1 MDPTFLDNSL
11 WRNIYCNLAGDSA
24 GCAARDYSA
33 GMLPGGMEWLAFA
46 LAAAAIIGLF
56 VNGILG
62 GVIVLIWGERRLF
75 GRFQN
80 RTGPNRWGPFGM
92 LTSVAD
98 AIKTMFKEDVVPKD
112 ADRILFNLAPVMIAA
127 PALLVF
133 AVIPFGVGT
142 YVADLNVGVLF
153 IMAVTSLTTL
163 AVLTAAWS
171 SGNRIAILSAFR
183 SVALLISYEIPM
195 ALALVGVIML
205 AGSMSLGQIIQ
216 AQSIPF
222 ILVQPLAVFVFF
234 IAAMAEMAR
243 APFDLTEAESELAAG
258 YLNDYASMKFGIF
271 FLAEFMA
278 EISTSAIVTVLFLGG
293 WRGWEPVPSHLWFGA
308 KLILVLFVIIW
319 FRMTLPR
326 LRIDQVL
333 KLAWKGLFELTLIN
347 IVVTAVLIA
356 IWPEPTTTRLWIMA
370 AVNWPV
376 AIISIWAVS
385 KLLGTPDY
393 DDPQPDSDAPVYPV
407 ATEQIPGS
415 AVHVSSAPG
424 TGTQDRVSGAAD
436 SHIEQ
441 GGN

>member
-1 MDPTFLDNSL
+1 MDQSFLDNSL
-11 WRNIYCNLAGDSA
+11 WRNIYCLLAGDSA
-24 GCAARDYSA
+24 GCSARDYAS
-33 GMLPGGMEWLAFA
+33 GLLPVGLEWLAFA
-46 LAAAAIIGLF
+46 ITALAIIGL
-56 VNGILG
+56 VINGVLG

-75 GRFQN
+75 GRFQS

-98 AIKTMFKEDVVPKD
+98 AIKTMFKEDVVPVD
-112 ADRILFNLAPVMIAA
+112 ADRILFNLAPILIAT

-133 AVIPFGVGT
+133 AVIPFGIGT

-171 SGNRIAILSAFR
+171 SANRIAILSALR

-205 AGSMSLGQIIQ
+205 AGSLSLGQIVQ
-216 AQSIPF
+216 AQGIPF
-222 ILVQPLAVFVFF
+222 ILVQPLAFFVFF

-258 YLNDYASMKFGIF
+258 YLNDYASMKFGLF

-278 EISTSAIVTVLFLGG
+278 EISTSAIITTLFLSG
-293 WRGWEPVPSHLWFGA
+293 WKGWEPIPSHFWFIA

-333 KLAWKGLFELTLIN
+333 KFAWKGLFELTLIN
-347 IVVTAVLIA
+347 IVVTAILIG
-356 IWPEPTTTRLWIMA
+356 IWPQPTTAQLWMMA

-376 AIISIWAVS
+376 AIISIWLVS
-385 KLLGTPDY
+385 KLLGTTNY
-393 DDPQPDSDAPVYPV
+393 EKTRPDSDSPVYSV
-407 ATEQIPGS
+407 ATESIPKS
-415 AVHVSSAPG
+415 SVYITNSTDVSSVEA
-424 TGTQDRVSGAAD
+424 VSKDGGA
-436 SHIEQ
+436 
-441 GGN
+441 

>member
-1 MDPTFLDNSL
+1 MNQAFLDNSL
-11 WRNIYCNLAGDSA
+11 WRNIYCVLAGDSA
-24 GCAARDYSA
+24 GCAARDYAS
-33 GMLPGGMEWLAFA
+33 GSLPGGLEWLAFA
-46 LAAAAIIGLF
+46 ITALAIIGL
-56 VNGILG
+56 VINGVLG

-75 GRFQN
+75 GRFQS

-98 AIKTMFKEDVVPKD
+98 AIKTMFKEDVVPAD
-112 ADRILFNLAPVMIAA
+112 ADRILFNLAPILIAT

-133 AVIPFGVGT
+133 AVIPFGIGT

-163 AVLTAAWS
+163 SVLTAAWS
-171 SGNRIAILSAFR
+171 SANRIAILSALR

-205 AGSMSLGQIIQ
+205 AGSLSLGQIIQ
-216 AQSIPF
+216 AQGIPF
-222 ILVQPLAVFVFF
+222 ILVQPLAFFVFF

-258 YLNDYASMKFGIF
+258 YLNDYASMKFGLF

-278 EISTSAIVTVLFLGG
+278 EISTSAIVTTLFLGG
-293 WRGWEPVPSHLWFGA
+293 WKGWEPIPSHFWFSA

-333 KLAWKGLFELTLIN
+333 KFAWKGLFELTLIN
-347 IVVTAVLIA
+347 IVVTAILIGV
-356 IWPEPTTTRLWIMA
+356 WPQPTTAQLWMMA

-376 AIISIWAVS
+376 AIISIWLVS
-385 KLLGTPDY
+385 KLLGTTNY
-393 DDPQPDSDAPVYPV
+393 EKTSPDSDAPVYSV
-407 ATEQIPGS
+407 ATESIPK
-415 AVHVSSAPG
+415 SSAYTANSVDGPSVG
-424 TGTQDRVSGAAD
+424 AVSKKGGA
-436 SHIEQ
+436 
-441 GGN
+441 

>member
-1 MDPTFLDNSL
+1 MDQSFLDNSL
-11 WRNIYCNLAGDSA
+11 WRNIYCLLAGDSA
-24 GCAARDYSA
+24 GCGARDYAS
-33 GMLPGGMEWLAFA
+33 GLLPGGLEWLAFA
-46 LAAAAIIGLF
+46 ITALVIIGL
-56 VNGILG
+56 VINGVLG

-75 GRFQN
+75 GRFQS

-98 AIKTMFKEDVVPKD
+98 AIKTMFKEDVVPVD
-112 ADRILFNLAPVMIAA
+112 ADRILFNLAPILIAT

-133 AVIPFGVGT
+133 AVIPFGIGT

-163 AVLTAAWS
+163 SVLTAAWS
-171 SGNRIAILSAFR
+171 SANRIAILSALR

-205 AGSMSLGQIIQ
+205 AGSLSLGQIVQ
-216 AQSIPF
+216 AQGIPF
-222 ILVQPLAVFVFF
+222 ILVQPLAFFVFF

-258 YLNDYASMKFGIF
+258 YLNDYASMKFGLF

-278 EISTSAIVTVLFLGG
+278 EISTSAIITTLFLSG
-293 WRGWEPVPSHLWFGA
+293 WKGWEPIPSHFWFIA

-333 KLAWKGLFELTLIN
+333 KFAWKGLFELTLIN
-347 IVVTAVLIA
+347 IVVTAILIG
-356 IWPEPTTTRLWIMA
+356 IWPQPTTAQLWMMA

-376 AIISIWAVS
+376 AIISIWLVS
-385 KLLGTPDY
+385 KLLGTTNY
-393 DDPQPDSDAPVYPV
+393 EKTTPDSDSPVYSV
-407 ATEQIPGS
+407 ATESIPKS
-415 AVHVSSAPG
+415 SVYTTNSTDVSSVEA
-424 TGTQDRVSGAAD
+424 VSKEGGA
-436 SHIEQ
+436 
-441 GGN
+441 

>member
-1 MDPTFLDNSL
+1 MDHSFLDNSL
-11 WRNIYCNLAGDSA
+11 WRNIYCLLAGDSA
-24 GCAARDYSA
+24 GCGAREYAS
-33 GMLPGGMEWLAFA
+33 GLLPGGFEWIAFA
-46 LAAAAIIGLF
+46 ITALAIIGL
-56 VNGILG
+56 VINGVLG

-75 GRFQN
+75 GRFQS

-98 AIKTMFKEDVVPKD
+98 AIKTMFKEDVVPVD
-112 ADRILFNLAPVMIAA
+112 ADRILFNLAPILIAT

-133 AVIPFGVGT
+133 AVIPFGIGT

-163 AVLTAAWS
+163 SVLTAAWS
-171 SGNRIAILSAFR
+171 SANRIAILSALR

-205 AGSMSLGQIIQ
+205 AGSLSLGQIVQ
-216 AQSIPF
+216 AQGIPF
-222 ILVQPLAVFVFF
+222 ILVQPLAFFVFF

-258 YLNDYASMKFGIF
+258 YLNDYASMKFGLF

-278 EISTSAIVTVLFLGG
+278 EISTAAIVTTLFLSG
-293 WRGWEPVPSHLWFGA
+293 WKGWEPIPSHFWFMA

-333 KLAWKGLFELTLIN
+333 KFAWKGLFELTLIN
-347 IVVTAVLIA
+347 IVVTAILIG
-356 IWPEPTTTRLWIMA
+356 IWPQPTTAQLWMMA

-376 AIISIWAVS
+376 AIISIWLVSRLLGTAKYEKASPDSDSPVYSVATESIPKTSEYITNSTDVSSVEAVS
-385 KLLGTPDY
+385 KEG
-393 DDPQPDSDAPVYPV
+393 
-407 ATEQIPGS
+407 
-415 AVHVSSAPG
+415 
-424 TGTQDRVSGAAD
+424 GA
-436 SHIEQ
+436 
-441 GGN
+441 

>member
-1 MDPTFLDNSL
+1 MDQSFLDNSL
-11 WRNIYCNLAGDSA
+11 WRNIYCLLAGDSA
-24 GCAARDYSA
+24 GCSARDYAS
-33 GMLPGGMEWLAFA
+33 GLLPGGLEWLAFA
-46 LAAAAIIGLF
+46 ITALAIIGL
-56 VNGILG
+56 VINGVLG

-75 GRFQN
+75 GRFQS

-98 AIKTMFKEDVVPKD
+98 AIKTMFKEDVVPVD
-112 ADRILFNLAPVMIAA
+112 ADRILFNLAPILIAT

-133 AVIPFGVGT
+133 AVIPFGIGT

-163 AVLTAAWS
+163 SVLTAAWS
-171 SGNRIAILSAFR
+171 SANRIAILSALR

-205 AGSMSLGQIIQ
+205 AGSLSLGQIVQ
-216 AQSIPF
+216 AQGIPF
-222 ILVQPLAVFVFF
+222 ILVQPLAFFVFF

-258 YLNDYASMKFGIF
+258 YLNDYASMKFGLF

-278 EISTSAIVTVLFLGG
+278 EISTAAIVTTLFLSG
-293 WRGWEPVPSHLWFGA
+293 WKGWEPIPSHFWFMA

-333 KLAWKGLFELTLIN
+333 KFAWKGLFELTLIN
-347 IVVTAVLIA
+347 IVVTAILIG
-356 IWPEPTTTRLWIMA
+356 IWPQPTTAQLWMMA

-376 AIISIWAVS
+376 AIISIWLVSRLLGTAKYEKASPDSDSPVYSVATESIPKTSEYITNSTDVSSVEAVS
-385 KLLGTPDY
+385 KEG
-393 DDPQPDSDAPVYPV
+393 
-407 ATEQIPGS
+407 
-415 AVHVSSAPG
+415 
-424 TGTQDRVSGAAD
+424 GA
-436 SHIEQ
+436 
-441 GGN
+441 

>member
-1 MDPTFLDNSL
+1 MDQSFLDNSL
-11 WRNIYCNLAGDSA
+11 WRNIYCLLAGDSA
-24 GCAARDYSA
+24 GCGARDYAS
-33 GMLPGGMEWLAFA
+33 GLLPGGLEWLAFA
-46 LAAAAIIGLF
+46 ITALVIIGL
-56 VNGILG
+56 VINGVLG

-75 GRFQN
+75 GRFQS

-98 AIKTMFKEDVVPKD
+98 AIKTMFKEDVVPVD
-112 ADRILFNLAPVMIAA
+112 ADRILFNLAPILIAT

-133 AVIPFGVGT
+133 AVIPFGIGT

-163 AVLTAAWS
+163 SVLTAAWS
-171 SGNRIAILSAFR
+171 SANRIAILSALR

-205 AGSMSLGQIIQ
+205 AGSLSLGQIVQ
-216 AQSIPF
+216 AQGIPF
-222 ILVQPLAVFVFF
+222 ILVQPLAFFVFF

-258 YLNDYASMKFGIF
+258 YLNDYASMKFGLF

-278 EISTSAIVTVLFLGG
+278 EISTSAIITTLFLSG
-293 WRGWEPVPSHLWFGA
+293 WKGWEPIPSHFWFIA

-333 KLAWKGLFELTLIN
+333 KFAWKGLFELTLIN
-347 IVVTAVLIA
+347 IVVTAILIG
-356 IWPEPTTTRLWIMA
+356 IWPQPTTAQLWMMA

-376 AIISIWAVS
+376 AIISIWLVS
-385 KLLGTPDY
+385 KLLGTTNY
-393 DDPQPDSDAPVYPV
+393 EKTTPDSDSPVYSV
-407 ATEQIPGS
+407 ATESIPKS
-415 AVHVSSAPG
+415 SVYITNSTDVSSVE
-424 TGTQDRVSGAAD
+424 TVSKEGGA
-436 SHIEQ
+436 
-441 GGN
+441 

>member
-1 MDPTFLDNSL
+1 MDQVFLDNSL
-11 WRNIYCNLAGDSA
+11 WRNIYCYLAGDSA
-24 GCAARDYSA
+24 GCAARDYST
-33 GMLPGGMEWLAFA
+33 GILPAGMEWLAFA
-46 LAAAAIIGLF
+46 IAALAIVGLF

-75 GRFQN
+75 GRFQT

-112 ADRILFNLAPVMIAA
+112 ADRILFNLAPIMMTA
-127 PALLVF
+127 PAVLVF

-142 YVADLNVGVLF
+142 YIADLNVGVLF
-153 IMAVTSLTTL
+153 IMAVGSLTTL

-171 SGNRIAILSAFR
+171 SANRIAILSAFR

-205 AGSMSLGQIIQ
+205 AGSMSLGQIVQ

-258 YLNDYASMKFGIF
+258 YLNDYASMKFGLF

-278 EISTSAIVTVLFLGG
+278 EISTSAIFTVLFLGG
-293 WRGWEPVPSHLWFGA
+293 WRGWDPVPSHFWFGA

-326 LRIDQVL
+326 LRVDQVL

-347 IVVTAVLIA
+347 IVVTAVLIG
-356 IWPEPTTTRLWIMA
+356 IWPDPTTNQLWIMA

-385 KLLGTPDY
+385 KLLGTSGY
-393 DDPQPDSDAPVYPV
+393 ADPLPDSDAPVYPV
-407 ATEQIPGS
+407 ATEEIPAA
-415 AVHVSSAPG
+415 AVHVPSSPG
-424 TGTQDRVSGAAD
+424 NSQAQ
-436 SHIEQ
+436 Q
-441 GGN
+441 GGD

>member
-1 MDPTFLDNSL
+1 MDQAFLDNSL
-11 WRNIYCNLAGDSA
+11 WRNIYCLLAGDSA
-24 GCAARDYSA
+24 GCSARDYAS
-33 GMLPGGMEWLAFA
+33 GLLPGGLEWLAFA
-46 LAAAAIIGLF
+46 ITALAIIGL
-56 VNGILG
+56 VINGVLG

-75 GRFQN
+75 GRFQS

-98 AIKTMFKEDVVPKD
+98 AIKTMFKEDVVPVD
-112 ADRILFNLAPVMIAA
+112 ADRILFNLAPILIAT

-133 AVIPFGVGT
+133 AVIPFGIGT

-163 AVLTAAWS
+163 SVLTAAWS
-171 SGNRIAILSAFR
+171 SANRIAILSALR

-205 AGSMSLGQIIQ
+205 AGSLSLGQIVQ
-216 AQSIPF
+216 AQGIPF
-222 ILVQPLAVFVFF
+222 ILVQPLAFFVFF

-258 YLNDYASMKFGIF
+258 YLNDYASMKFGLF

-278 EISTSAIVTVLFLGG
+278 EISTAAIVTTLFLSG
-293 WRGWEPVPSHLWFGA
+293 WKGWEPIPSHFWFMA

-333 KLAWKGLFELTLIN
+333 KFAWKGLFELTLIN
-347 IVVTAVLIA
+347 IVVTAILIG
-356 IWPEPTTTRLWIMA
+356 IWPQPTTAQLWMMA

-376 AIISIWAVS
+376 AIISIWLVSRLLGTAKYEKASPDSDSPVYSVATESIPKTSEYITNSTDVSSVEAVS
-385 KLLGTPDY
+385 KEG
-393 DDPQPDSDAPVYPV
+393 
-407 ATEQIPGS
+407 
-415 AVHVSSAPG
+415 
-424 TGTQDRVSGAAD
+424 GA
-436 SHIEQ
+436 
-441 GGN
+441 

>member
-1 MDPTFLDNSL
+1 MDQAFLDNSL
-11 WRNIYCNLAGDSA
+11 WRNIYCYLAGDSA
-24 GCAARDYSA
+24 GCAARDYST
-33 GMLPGGMEWLAFA
+33 GILPAGMEWLAFA
-46 LAAAAIIGLF
+46 IAALAIVGLF

-75 GRFQN
+75 GRFQT

-112 ADRILFNLAPVMIAA
+112 ADRILFNMAPIMMTA
-127 PALLVF
+127 PAVLVF

-142 YVADLNVGVLF
+142 YIADLNVGVLF
-153 IMAVTSLTTL
+153 IMAVGSLTTL

-171 SGNRIAILSAFR
+171 SANRIAILSAFR

-205 AGSMSLGQIIQ
+205 AGSMSLGQIVQ

-258 YLNDYASMKFGIF
+258 YLNDYASMKFGLF

-278 EISTSAIVTVLFLGG
+278 EISTSAIFTVLFLGG
-293 WRGWEPVPSHLWFGA
+293 WRGWDPVPSHFWFGA

-326 LRIDQVL
+326 LRVDQVL

-347 IVVTAVLIA
+347 IVVTAVLIG
-356 IWPEPTTTRLWIMA
+356 IWPEPTTNQLWIMA

-385 KLLGTPDY
+385 KLLGTSGY
-393 DDPQPDSDAPVYPV
+393 ADPLPDSDAPVYPV
-407 ATEQIPGS
+407 ATEEIPAA
-415 AVHVSSAPG
+415 AVHVPSSLGNSQP
-424 TGTQDRVSGAAD
+424 Q
-436 SHIEQ
+436 Q
-441 GGN
+441 GGD

>member
-1 MDPTFLDNSL
+1 MNQAFLDNSL
-11 WRNIYCNLAGDSA
+11 WRNIYCVLAGDSA
-24 GCAARDYSA
+24 GCAARDYAS
-33 GMLPGGMEWLAFA
+33 GPLPGGLEWLAFA
-46 LAAAAIIGLF
+46 ITALAIIGL
-56 VNGILG
+56 VINGVLG

-75 GRFQN
+75 GRFQS

-98 AIKTMFKEDVVPKD
+98 AIKTMFKEDVVPAD
-112 ADRILFNLAPVMIAA
+112 ADRILFNLAPILIAT

-133 AVIPFGVGT
+133 AVIPFGIGT

-163 AVLTAAWS
+163 SVLTAAWS
-171 SGNRIAILSAFR
+171 SANRIAILSALR

-205 AGSMSLGQIIQ
+205 AGSLSLGQIIQ
-216 AQSIPF
+216 AQGIPF
-222 ILVQPLAVFVFF
+222 ILVQPLAFFVFF

-258 YLNDYASMKFGIF
+258 YLNDYASMKFGLF

-278 EISTSAIVTVLFLGG
+278 EISTSAIVTTLFLGG
-293 WRGWEPVPSHLWFGA
+293 WKGWEPIPSHFWFSA

-333 KLAWKGLFELTLIN
+333 KFAWKGLFELTLIN
-347 IVVTAVLIA
+347 IVVTAILIGV
-356 IWPEPTTTRLWIMA
+356 WPQPTTAQLWMMA

-376 AIISIWAVS
+376 AIISIWLVS
-385 KLLGTPDY
+385 KLLGTTNY
-393 DDPQPDSDAPVYPV
+393 EKTSPDSDAPVYSV
-407 ATEQIPGS
+407 ATESIPK
-415 AVHVSSAPG
+415 SSAYIANSVEGPNVG
-424 TGTQDRVSGAAD
+424 AVSKKGGA
-436 SHIEQ
+436 
-441 GGN
+441 

>member
-1 MDPTFLDNSL
+1 MDQAFLDNSL
-11 WRNIYCNLAGDSA
+11 WRNIYCYLAGDSA
-24 GCAARDYSA
+24 GCAARDYST
-33 GMLPGGMEWLAFA
+33 GILPAGMEWLAFA
-46 LAAAAIIGLF
+46 IAALAIVGLF

-75 GRFQN
+75 GRFQT

-112 ADRILFNLAPVMIAA
+112 ADRILFNMAPIMMTA
-127 PALLVF
+127 PAVLVF

-142 YVADLNVGVLF
+142 YIADLNVGVLF
-153 IMAVTSLTTL
+153 IMAVGSLTTL

-171 SGNRIAILSAFR
+171 SANRIAILSAFR

-205 AGSMSLGQIIQ
+205 AGSMSLGQIVQ
-216 AQSIPF
+216 AQSLPIF
-222 ILVQPLAVFVFF
+222 LVQPLAVFVFF

-258 YLNDYASMKFGIF
+258 YLNDYASMKFGLF

-278 EISTSAIVTVLFLGG
+278 EISTSAIFTVLFLGG
-293 WRGWEPVPSHLWFGA
+293 WRGWDPVPSHFWFGA

-326 LRIDQVL
+326 LRVDQVL

-347 IVVTAVLIA
+347 IVVTAVLIG
-356 IWPEPTTTRLWIMA
+356 IWPEPTTNQLWIMA

-385 KLLGTPDY
+385 KLLGTSGY
-393 DDPQPDSDAPVYPV
+393 ADPLPDSDAPVYPV
-407 ATEQIPGS
+407 ATEEIPAA
-415 AVHVSSAPG
+415 AVHVPSSLGNSQP
-424 TGTQDRVSGAAD
+424 Q
-436 SHIEQ
+436 Q
-441 GGN
+441 GGD

>member
-1 MDPTFLDNSL
+1 MNQAFLDNSL
-11 WRNIYCNLAGDSA
+11 WRNIYCVLAGDSA
-24 GCAARDYSA
+24 GCAARDYAS
-33 GMLPGGMEWLAFA
+33 GSLPGGLEWLAFA
-46 LAAAAIIGLF
+46 ITALAIIGL
-56 VNGILG
+56 VINGVLG

-75 GRFQN
+75 GRFQS

-98 AIKTMFKEDVVPKD
+98 AIKTMFKEDVVPAD
-112 ADRILFNLAPVMIAA
+112 ADRILFNLAPILIAT

-133 AVIPFGVGT
+133 AVIPFGIGT

-163 AVLTAAWS
+163 SVLTAAWS
-171 SGNRIAILSAFR
+171 SANRIAILSALR

-205 AGSMSLGQIIQ
+205 AGSLSLGQIIQ
-216 AQSIPF
+216 AQGIPF
-222 ILVQPLAVFVFF
+222 ILVQPLAFFVFF

-258 YLNDYASMKFGIF
+258 YLNDYASMKFGLF

-278 EISTSAIVTVLFLGG
+278 EISTSAIVTTLFLGG
-293 WRGWEPVPSHLWFGA
+293 WKGWEPIPSHFWFSA
-308 KLILVLFVIIW
+308 KLILVLFVIVW

-333 KLAWKGLFELTLIN
+333 KFAWKGLFELTLIN
-347 IVVTAVLIA
+347 IVVTAILIGV
-356 IWPEPTTTRLWIMA
+356 WPQPTTAQLWMMA

-376 AIISIWAVS
+376 AIISIWLVS
-385 KLLGTPDY
+385 KLLGTTNY
-393 DDPQPDSDAPVYPV
+393 EKTSPDSEAPAYSV
-407 ATEQIPGS
+407 ATESIPK
-415 AVHVSSAPG
+415 SSAYIANSVDGPSVG
-424 TGTQDRVSGAAD
+424 AVSKKGGA
-436 SHIEQ
+436 
-441 GGN
+441 

>member
-1 MDPTFLDNSL
+1 MNQAFLDNSL
-11 WRNIYCNLAGDSA
+11 WRNIYCVLAGDSA
-24 GCAARDYSA
+24 GCAARDYAS
-33 GMLPGGMEWLAFA
+33 GLLPGGLEWLAFA
-46 LAAAAIIGLF
+46 ITALAIIGL
-56 VNGILG
+56 VINGVLG

-75 GRFQN
+75 GRFQS

-98 AIKTMFKEDVVPKD
+98 AIKTMFKEDVVPAD
-112 ADRILFNLAPVMIAA
+112 ADRILFNLAPILIAT

-133 AVIPFGVGT
+133 AVIPFGIGT

-163 AVLTAAWS
+163 SVLTAAWS
-171 SGNRIAILSAFR
+171 SANRIAILSALR

-205 AGSMSLGQIIQ
+205 AGSLSLGQIIQ
-216 AQSIPF
+216 AQGIPF
-222 ILVQPLAVFVFF
+222 ILVQPLAFFVFF
-234 IAAMAEMAR
+234 IAALAEMAR

-258 YLNDYASMKFGIF
+258 YLNDYASMKFGLF

-278 EISTSAIVTVLFLGG
+278 EISTSAIVTTLFLGG
-293 WRGWEPVPSHLWFGA
+293 WKGWEPIPSHFWFSA

-333 KLAWKGLFELTLIN
+333 KFAWKGLFELTLIN
-347 IVVTAVLIA
+347 IVVTAILIGV
-356 IWPEPTTTRLWIMA
+356 WPQPTTAQLWMMA

-376 AIISIWAVS
+376 AIISIWLVS
-385 KLLGTPDY
+385 KLLGTTNY
-393 DDPQPDSDAPVYPV
+393 EKTSPDSEAPVYSV
-407 ATEQIPGS
+407 ATESIPK
-415 AVHVSSAPG
+415 SSAYITNSVDGPSVG
-424 TGTQDRVSGAAD
+424 AVSKKGGA
-436 SHIEQ
+436 
-441 GGN
+441 

>member
-1 MDPTFLDNSL
+1 MDQSFLDNSL
-11 WRNIYCNLAGDSA
+11 WRNIYCLLAGDSA
-24 GCAARDYSA
+24 GCSARDYAS
-33 GMLPGGMEWLAFA
+33 GLLPGGLEWLAFA
-46 LAAAAIIGLF
+46 ITALAIIGL
-56 VNGILG
+56 VINGVLG

-75 GRFQN
+75 GRFQS

-98 AIKTMFKEDVVPKD
+98 AIKTMFKEDVVPVE
-112 ADRILFNLAPVMIAA
+112 ADRILFNLAPILIAT

-133 AVIPFGVGT
+133 AVIPFGIGT

-163 AVLTAAWS
+163 SVLTAAWS
-171 SGNRIAILSAFR
+171 SANRIAILSALR

-205 AGSMSLGQIIQ
+205 AGSLSLGQIVQ
-216 AQSIPF
+216 AQGIPF
-222 ILVQPLAVFVFF
+222 ILVQPLAFFVFF

-258 YLNDYASMKFGIF
+258 YLNDYASMKFGLF

-278 EISTSAIVTVLFLGG
+278 EISTAAIVTTLFLSG
-293 WRGWEPVPSHLWFGA
+293 WKGWEPIPSHFWFMA

-333 KLAWKGLFELTLIN
+333 KFAWKGLFELTLIN
-347 IVVTAVLIA
+347 IVVTAILIG
-356 IWPEPTTTRLWIMA
+356 IWPQPTTAQLWMMA

-376 AIISIWAVS
+376 AIISIWLVSRLLGTAKYEKASPDSDSPVYSVATESIPKTSEYITNSTDVSSVEAVS
-385 KLLGTPDY
+385 KEG
-393 DDPQPDSDAPVYPV
+393 
-407 ATEQIPGS
+407 
-415 AVHVSSAPG
+415 
-424 TGTQDRVSGAAD
+424 GA
-436 SHIEQ
+436 
-441 GGN
+441 

>member
-1 MDPTFLDNSL
+1 MEPTFLDNSL

-33 GMLPGGMEWLAFA
+33 GILPAGMEWLAFA
-46 LAAAAIIGLF
+46 LAAALIIGLF

-75 GRFQN
+75 GRFQT

-92 LTSVAD
+92 LTPVAD

-112 ADRILFNLAPVMIAA
+112 ADRILFNLAPIMMTA
-127 PALLVF
+127 PAVLVF
-133 AVIPFGVGT
+133 AVIPFGIGT
-142 YVADLNVGVLF
+142 YIADLNVGVLF
-153 IMAVTSLTTL
+153 ILAVGSLTTL

-171 SGNRIAILSAFR
+171 SANRIAILSAFR

-205 AGSMSLGQIIQ
+205 AGSMSLGQIVEAQ
-216 AQSIPF
+216 AIPF

-258 YLNDYASMKFGIF
+258 YLNDYASMKFGLF

-278 EISTSAIVTVLFLGG
+278 EISTSAIITVLFLGG
-293 WRGWEPVPSHLWFGA
+293 WKGWDPIPSHLWFGA

-347 IVVTAVLIA
+347 IVVTAVLIG
-356 IWPEPTTTRLWIMA
+356 IWPEPTTNQLWIMA
-370 AVNWPV
+370 EVNWPI

-385 KLLGTPDY
+385 KLHGTPKY
-393 DDPQPDSDAPVYPV
+393 DDPVPDSDAPVYPV
-407 ATEQIPGS
+407 ATEELPASAIHVPSTPGS
-415 AVHVSSAPG
+415 
-424 TGTQDRVSGAAD
+424 SGGD
-436 SHIEQ
+436 SQAQQ
-441 GGN
+441 GGD

>member
-1 MDPTFLDNSL
+1 MDQSCLDNSL
-11 WRNIYCNLAGDSA
+11 WRNIYCLLAGDSA
-24 GCAARDYSA
+24 GCSARDYAS
-33 GMLPGGMEWLAFA
+33 GLLPGGMEWLAFA
-46 LAAAAIIGLF
+46 ITALAIIGL
-56 VNGILG
+56 VINGVLG

-75 GRFQN
+75 GRFQS

-98 AIKTMFKEDVVPKD
+98 AIKTMFKEDVVPVD
-112 ADRILFNLAPVMIAA
+112 ADRILFNLAPILIAT

-133 AVIPFGVGT
+133 AVIPFGIGT

-163 AVLTAAWS
+163 SVLTAAWS
-171 SGNRIAILSAFR
+171 SANRIAILSALR

-205 AGSMSLGQIIQ
+205 AGSLSLGQIVQ
-216 AQSIPF
+216 AQGIPF
-222 ILVQPLAVFVFF
+222 ILVQPLAFFVFF

-258 YLNDYASMKFGIF
+258 YLNDYASMKFGLF

-278 EISTSAIVTVLFLGG
+278 EISTAAIVTTLFLSG
-293 WRGWEPVPSHLWFGA
+293 WKGWEPIPSHFWFMA

-333 KLAWKGLFELTLIN
+333 KFAWKGLFELTLIN
-347 IVVTAVLIA
+347 IVVTAILIG
-356 IWPEPTTTRLWIMA
+356 IWPQPTTAQLWMMA

-376 AIISIWAVS
+376 AIISIWLVSRLLGTAKYEKASPDSDSPIYSVATESIPKTSEYITNSTDVSSVEAVS
-385 KLLGTPDY
+385 KEG
-393 DDPQPDSDAPVYPV
+393 
-407 ATEQIPGS
+407 
-415 AVHVSSAPG
+415 
-424 TGTQDRVSGAAD
+424 GA
-436 SHIEQ
+436 
-441 GGN
+441 

>member
-1 MDPTFLDNSL
+1 MDQSFLDNSL
-11 WRNIYCNLAGDSA
+11 WRNIYCLLAGDSA
-24 GCAARDYSA
+24 GCGARDYAS
-33 GMLPGGMEWLAFA
+33 GLLPGGLEWLAFA
-46 LAAAAIIGLF
+46 ITALVIIGL
-56 VNGILG
+56 VINGVLG

-75 GRFQN
+75 GRFQS

-98 AIKTMFKEDVVPKD
+98 AIKTMFKEDVVPVD
-112 ADRILFNLAPVMIAA
+112 ADRILFNLAPILIAT

-133 AVIPFGVGT
+133 AVIPFGIGT

-171 SGNRIAILSAFR
+171 SANRIAILSALR

-205 AGSMSLGQIIQ
+205 AGSLSLGQIVQ
-216 AQSIPF
+216 AQGIPF
-222 ILVQPLAVFVFF
+222 ILVQPLAFFVFF

-258 YLNDYASMKFGIF
+258 YLNDYASMKFGLF

-278 EISTSAIVTVLFLGG
+278 EISTSAIITTLFLSG
-293 WRGWEPVPSHLWFGA
+293 WKGWEPIPSHFWFIA

-333 KLAWKGLFELTLIN
+333 KFAWKGLFELTLIN
-347 IVVTAVLIA
+347 IVVTAILIG
-356 IWPEPTTTRLWIMA
+356 IWPQPTTAQLWMMA

-376 AIISIWAVS
+376 AIISIWLVS
-385 KLLGTPDY
+385 KLLGTTNY
-393 DDPQPDSDAPVYPV
+393 EKTRPDSDSPVYSV
-407 ATEQIPGS
+407 ATESIPKS
-415 AVHVSSAPG
+415 SVYITNSTEVSSVEA
-424 TGTQDRVSGAAD
+424 VSKEGGA
-436 SHIEQ
+436 
-441 GGN
+441 

>member
-1 MDPTFLDNSL
+1 
-11 WRNIYCNLAGDSA
+11 
-24 GCAARDYSA
+24 
-33 GMLPGGMEWLAFA
+33 MEWLAFA
-46 LAAAAIIGLF
+46 ITALAIIGL
-56 VNGILG
+56 VINGVLG

-75 GRFQN
+75 GRFQS

-98 AIKTMFKEDVVPKD
+98 AIKTMFKEDVVPVD
-112 ADRILFNLAPVMIAA
+112 ADRILFNLAPILIAT

-133 AVIPFGVGT
+133 AVIPFGIGT

-163 AVLTAAWS
+163 SVLTAAWS
-171 SGNRIAILSAFR
+171 SANRIAILSALR

-205 AGSMSLGQIIQ
+205 AGSLSLGQIVQ
-216 AQSIPF
+216 AQGIPF
-222 ILVQPLAVFVFF
+222 ILVQPLAFFVFF

-258 YLNDYASMKFGIF
+258 YLNDYASMKFGLF

-278 EISTSAIVTVLFLGG
+278 EISTAAIVTTLFLSG
-293 WRGWEPVPSHLWFGA
+293 WKGWEPIPSHFWFMA

-333 KLAWKGLFELTLIN
+333 KFAWKGLFELTLIN
-347 IVVTAVLIA
+347 IVVTAILIG
-356 IWPEPTTTRLWIMA
+356 IWPQPTTAQLWMMA

-376 AIISIWAVS
+376 AIISIWLVSRLLGTAKYEKASPDSDSPVYSVATESIPKTSEYIMNSTDVSSVEAVS
-385 KLLGTPDY
+385 KEG
-393 DDPQPDSDAPVYPV
+393 
-407 ATEQIPGS
+407 
-415 AVHVSSAPG
+415 
-424 TGTQDRVSGAAD
+424 GA
-436 SHIEQ
+436 
-441 GGN
+441 

>member
-1 MDPTFLDNSL
+1 MNQAFLDNSL
-11 WRNIYCNLAGDSA
+11 WRNIYCVLAGDSA
-24 GCAARDYSA
+24 GCAARDYAS
-33 GMLPGGMEWLAFA
+33 GPLPGGLEWLAFA
-46 LAAAAIIGLF
+46 ITALAIIGL
-56 VNGILG
+56 VINGVLG

-75 GRFQN
+75 GRFQS

-98 AIKTMFKEDVVPKD
+98 AIKTMFKEDVVPAD
-112 ADRILFNLAPVMIAA
+112 ADRILFNLAPILIAT

-133 AVIPFGVGT
+133 AVIPFGIGT

-163 AVLTAAWS
+163 SVLTAAWS
-171 SGNRIAILSAFR
+171 SANRIAILSALR

-205 AGSMSLGQIIQ
+205 AGSLSLGQIIQ
-216 AQSIPF
+216 AQGIPF
-222 ILVQPLAVFVFF
+222 ILVQPLAFFVFF

-258 YLNDYASMKFGIF
+258 YLNDYASMKFGLF

-278 EISTSAIVTVLFLGG
+278 EISTSAIVTTLFLGG
-293 WRGWEPVPSHLWFGA
+293 WKGWEPIPSHFWFSA

-333 KLAWKGLFELTLIN
+333 KFAWKGLFELTLIN
-347 IVVTAVLIA
+347 IVVTAILIGV
-356 IWPEPTTTRLWIMA
+356 WPQPTTAQLWMMA

-376 AIISIWAVS
+376 AIISIWLVS
-385 KLLGTPDY
+385 KLLGTTNY
-393 DDPQPDSDAPVYPV
+393 EKTSPDSDAPVYSV
-407 ATEQIPGS
+407 ATESIPKSSAYIANSVDGPSVGAVSKKGS
-415 AVHVSSAPG
+415 A
-424 TGTQDRVSGAAD
+424 
-436 SHIEQ
+436 
-441 GGN
+441 

>member
-1 MDPTFLDNSL
+1 MDQSFLDNSL
-11 WRNIYCNLAGDSA
+11 WRNIYCLLAGDSA
-24 GCAARDYSA
+24 GCGARDYAS
-33 GMLPGGMEWLAFA
+33 GLLPGGLEWLAFA
-46 LAAAAIIGLF
+46 ITALVIIGL
-56 VNGILG
+56 VINGVLG

-75 GRFQN
+75 GRFQS

-98 AIKTMFKEDVVPKD
+98 AIKTMFKEDVVPVD
-112 ADRILFNLAPVMIAA
+112 ADRILFNLAPILIAT

-133 AVIPFGVGT
+133 AVIPFGIGT

-163 AVLTAAWS
+163 SVLTAAWS
-171 SGNRIAILSAFR
+171 SANRIAILSALR

-205 AGSMSLGQIIQ
+205 AGSLSLGQIVQ
-216 AQSIPF
+216 AQGIPF
-222 ILVQPLAVFVFF
+222 ILVQPLAFFVFF

-258 YLNDYASMKFGIF
+258 YLNDYASMKFGLF

-278 EISTSAIVTVLFLGG
+278 EISTSAIITTLFLSG
-293 WRGWEPVPSHLWFGA
+293 WKGWEPIPSHFWFIA

-333 KLAWKGLFELTLIN
+333 KFAWKGLFELTLIN
-347 IVVTAVLIA
+347 IVVTAILIG
-356 IWPEPTTTRLWIMA
+356 IWPQPTTAPLWMMA

-376 AIISIWAVS
+376 AIISIWLVS
-385 KLLGTPDY
+385 KLLGTTNY
-393 DDPQPDSDAPVYPV
+393 EKTTPDSDSPVYSV
-407 ATEQIPGS
+407 ATESIPKS
-415 AVHVSSAPG
+415 SVYITNSTDVSSVEA
-424 TGTQDRVSGAAD
+424 VSKDGGA
-436 SHIEQ
+436 
-441 GGN
+441 

>member
-1 MDPTFLDNSL
+1 MDHSFLDNSL
-11 WRNIYCNLAGDSA
+11 WRNIYCLLAGDSA
-24 GCAARDYSA
+24 GCGAREYAS
-33 GMLPGGMEWLAFA
+33 GLLPGGFEWIAFA
-46 LAAAAIIGLF
+46 ITALVIVGL
-56 VNGILG
+56 VINGVLG

-75 GRFQN
+75 GRFQS

-98 AIKTMFKEDVVPKD
+98 AVKTMFKEDVTPVD
-112 ADRILFNLAPVMIAA
+112 ADWILFNLAPILIAT

-133 AVIPFGVGT
+133 AVIPFGIGT

-163 AVLTAAWS
+163 SVLTAAWS
-171 SGNRIAILSAFR
+171 SANRIAILSALR

-205 AGSMSLGQIIQ
+205 AGSLSLGQIVQ
-216 AQSIPF
+216 AQGIPF
-222 ILVQPLAVFVFF
+222 ILVQPLAFFVFF

-258 YLNDYASMKFGIF
+258 YLNDYASMKFGLF

-278 EISTSAIVTVLFLGG
+278 EISTAAIVATLFLSG
-293 WRGWEPVPSHLWFGA
+293 WKGWEPIPSHFWFMA
-308 KLILVLFVIIW
+308 KVILVLFVIIW

-333 KLAWKGLFELTLIN
+333 KFAWKGLFELTLIN
-347 IVVTAVLIA
+347 IVVTAILIG
-356 IWPEPTTTRLWIMA
+356 IWPQPTTAQLWMMA

-376 AIISIWAVS
+376 AIISIWLVS
-385 KLLGTPDY
+385 KLLGTANY
-393 DDPQPDSDAPVYPV
+393 EKAKPDSDSPVYSV
-407 ATEQIPGS
+407 AIESIPKSSEYITNSTE
-415 AVHVSSAPG
+415 VSSVEA
-424 TGTQDRVSGAAD
+424 VSKEGGA
-436 SHIEQ
+436 
-441 GGN
+441 

>member
-1 MDPTFLDNSL
+1 MDQSFLDNSL
-11 WRNIYCNLAGDSA
+11 WRNIYCLLAGDSA
-24 GCAARDYSA
+24 GCSARDYAS
-33 GMLPGGMEWLAFA
+33 GLLPGGMEWLAFA
-46 LAAAAIIGLF
+46 ITALAIIGL
-56 VNGILG
+56 VINGVLG

-75 GRFQN
+75 GRFQS

-98 AIKTMFKEDVVPKD
+98 AIKTMFKEDVVPVD
-112 ADRILFNLAPVMIAA
+112 ADRILFNLAPILIAT

-133 AVIPFGVGT
+133 AVIPFGIGT

-163 AVLTAAWS
+163 SVLTAAWS
-171 SGNRIAILSAFR
+171 SANRIAILSALR

-205 AGSMSLGQIIQ
+205 AGSLSLGQIVQ
-216 AQSIPF
+216 AQGIPF
-222 ILVQPLAVFVFF
+222 ILVQPLAFFVFF

-258 YLNDYASMKFGIF
+258 YLNDYASMKFGLF

-278 EISTSAIVTVLFLGG
+278 EISTAAIVTTLFLSG
-293 WRGWEPVPSHLWFGA
+293 WKGWEPVPSHFWFMA

-333 KLAWKGLFELTLIN
+333 KFAWKGLFELTLIH
-347 IVVTAVLIA
+347 IVVTAILIG
-356 IWPEPTTTRLWIMA
+356 IWPQPTTAQLWMMA

-376 AIISIWAVS
+376 AIISIWLVSRLLGTAKYEKASPDSDSPVYSVATESIPKTSEYITSSTDVSSVEAVS
-385 KLLGTPDY
+385 KEG
-393 DDPQPDSDAPVYPV
+393 
-407 ATEQIPGS
+407 
-415 AVHVSSAPG
+415 
-424 TGTQDRVSGAAD
+424 GA
-436 SHIEQ
+436 
-441 GGN
+441 

>member
-1 MDPTFLDNSL
+1 MDQSFLDNSL
-11 WRNIYCNLAGDSA
+11 WRNIYCLLAGDSA
-24 GCAARDYSA
+24 GCSARDYAS
-33 GMLPGGMEWLAFA
+33 GLLPGGLEWLAFA
-46 LAAAAIIGLF
+46 ITALAIIGL
-56 VNGILG
+56 VINGVLG

-75 GRFQN
+75 GRFQS

-98 AIKTMFKEDVVPKD
+98 AIKTMFKEDVVPVD
-112 ADRILFNLAPVMIAA
+112 ADRILFNLAPILIAT

-133 AVIPFGVGT
+133 AVIPFGIGT

-163 AVLTAAWS
+163 SVLTAAWS
-171 SGNRIAILSAFR
+171 SANRIAILSALR

-205 AGSMSLGQIIQ
+205 AGSLSLGQIVQ
-216 AQSIPF
+216 AQGIPF
-222 ILVQPLAVFVFF
+222 ILVQPLAFFVFF

-258 YLNDYASMKFGIF
+258 YLNDYASMKFGLF

-278 EISTSAIVTVLFLGG
+278 EISTAAIVTTLFLSG
-293 WRGWEPVPSHLWFGA
+293 WKGWEPIPCHFWFMA
-308 KLILVLFVIIW
+308 KLIVVLFVIIW

-333 KLAWKGLFELTLIN
+333 KFAWKGLFELTLIN
-347 IVVTAVLIA
+347 IVVTAILIG
-356 IWPEPTTTRLWIMA
+356 IWPQPTTAQLWMMA

-376 AIISIWAVS
+376 AIISIWLVSRLLGTAKYEKASPDSDSPVYSVATESIPKTSEYITNSTDVSSVEAVS
-385 KLLGTPDY
+385 KEG
-393 DDPQPDSDAPVYPV
+393 
-407 ATEQIPGS
+407 
-415 AVHVSSAPG
+415 
-424 TGTQDRVSGAAD
+424 GA
-436 SHIEQ
+436 
-441 GGN
+441 

>member
-1 MDPTFLDNSL
+1 MDQSFLDNSL
-11 WRNIYCNLAGDSA
+11 WRNIYCLLAGDSA
-24 GCAARDYSA
+24 GCGARDYAS
-33 GMLPGGMEWLAFA
+33 GLLPGGLEWLAFA
-46 LAAAAIIGLF
+46 ITALVIIGL
-56 VNGILG
+56 VINGVLG

-75 GRFQN
+75 GRFQS

-98 AIKTMFKEDVVPKD
+98 AIKTMFKEDVVPVD
-112 ADRILFNLAPVMIAA
+112 ADRILFNLAPILIAT

-133 AVIPFGVGT
+133 AVIPFGIGT

-163 AVLTAAWS
+163 SVLTAAWS
-171 SGNRIAILSAFR
+171 SANRIAILSALR

-205 AGSMSLGQIIQ
+205 AGSLSLGQIVQ
-216 AQSIPF
+216 AQGIPF
-222 ILVQPLAVFVFF
+222 ILVQPLAFFVFF

-258 YLNDYASMKFGIF
+258 YLNDYASMKFGLF

-278 EISTSAIVTVLFLGG
+278 EISTSAIITTLFLSG
-293 WRGWEPVPSHLWFGA
+293 WKGWEPIPSHFWFIA

-333 KLAWKGLFELTLIN
+333 KFAWKGLFELTLIN
-347 IVVTAVLIA
+347 IVVTAILIG
-356 IWPEPTTTRLWIMA
+356 IWPQPTTAQLWMMA

-376 AIISIWAVS
+376 AIFSIWLVS
-385 KLLGTPDY
+385 KLLGTTNY
-393 DDPQPDSDAPVYPV
+393 EKTTPDSDSPVYSV
-407 ATEQIPGS
+407 ATESIPKS
-415 AVHVSSAPG
+415 SVYITNSTDVSSVEA
-424 TGTQDRVSGAAD
+424 VSKEGGA
-436 SHIEQ
+436 
-441 GGN
+441 

>member
-1 MDPTFLDNSL
+1 MDQSFLDNSL
-11 WRNIYCNLAGDSA
+11 WRNIYCLFAGDSA
-24 GCAARDYSA
+24 GCGARDYAS
-33 GMLPGGMEWLAFA
+33 GLLPGGLEWLAFA
-46 LAAAAIIGLF
+46 ITALVIIGL
-56 VNGILG
+56 VINGVLG

-75 GRFQN
+75 GRFQS

-98 AIKTMFKEDVVPKD
+98 AIKTMFKEDVVPVD
-112 ADRILFNLAPVMIAA
+112 ADRILFNLAPILIAT

-133 AVIPFGVGT
+133 AVIPFGIGT

-171 SGNRIAILSAFR
+171 SANRIAILSALR

-205 AGSMSLGQIIQ
+205 AGSLSLGQIVQ
-216 AQSIPF
+216 AQGIPF
-222 ILVQPLAVFVFF
+222 ILVQPLAFFVFF

-258 YLNDYASMKFGIF
+258 YLNDYASMKFGLF

-278 EISTSAIVTVLFLGG
+278 EISTSAIITTLFLSG
-293 WRGWEPVPSHLWFGA
+293 WKGWEPIPSHFWFIA

-333 KLAWKGLFELTLIN
+333 KFAWKGLFELTLIN
-347 IVVTAVLIA
+347 IVVTAILIG
-356 IWPEPTTTRLWIMA
+356 IWPQPTTAQLWMMA

-376 AIISIWAVS
+376 AIISIWLVS
-385 KLLGTPDY
+385 KLLGTTNY
-393 DDPQPDSDAPVYPV
+393 EKTTPDSDSPVYSV
-407 ATEQIPGS
+407 ATESIPKS
-415 AVHVSSAPG
+415 SVYTTNSTDVSSVEA
-424 TGTQDRVSGAAD
+424 VSKEGGA
-436 SHIEQ
+436 
-441 GGN
+441 

>member
-1 MDPTFLDNSL
+1 MDQSFLDNSL
-11 WRNIYCNLAGDSA
+11 WRNIYCLLAGDSA
-24 GCAARDYSA
+24 GCSARDYAS
-33 GMLPGGMEWLAFA
+33 GMLPGGLEWLAFA
-46 LAAAAIIGLF
+46 ITALAIIGL
-56 VNGILG
+56 VINGVLG

-75 GRFQN
+75 GRFQS

-98 AIKTMFKEDVVPKD
+98 AIKTMFKEDVVPVD
-112 ADRILFNLAPVMIAA
+112 ADRILFNLAPILIAT

-133 AVIPFGVGT
+133 AVIPFGIGT

-163 AVLTAAWS
+163 SVLTAAWS
-171 SGNRIAILSAFR
+171 SANRIAILSALR

-205 AGSMSLGQIIQ
+205 AGSLSLGQIVQ
-216 AQSIPF
+216 AQGIPF
-222 ILVQPLAVFVFF
+222 ILVQPLAFFVFF

-258 YLNDYASMKFGIF
+258 YLNDYASMKFGLF

-278 EISTSAIVTVLFLGG
+278 EISTAAIVTTLFLSG
-293 WRGWEPVPSHLWFGA
+293 WKGWEPVPSHFWFMA

-333 KLAWKGLFELTLIN
+333 KFAWKGLFELTLIN
-347 IVVTAVLIA
+347 IVVTAILIG
-356 IWPEPTTTRLWIMA
+356 IWPQPTTAQLWMMA

-376 AIISIWAVS
+376 AIISIWLVSRLLGTAKYEKASPDSDSPVYSVATESIPKTSEYITNSTDVSSVEAVS
-385 KLLGTPDY
+385 KEG
-393 DDPQPDSDAPVYPV
+393 
-407 ATEQIPGS
+407 
-415 AVHVSSAPG
+415 
-424 TGTQDRVSGAAD
+424 GA
-436 SHIEQ
+436 
-441 GGN
+441 

>member
-1 MDPTFLDNSL
+1 MDQSFLDNSL
-11 WRNIYCNLAGDSA
+11 WRNIYCLLAGDSS
-24 GCAARDYSA
+24 GCGARDYAS
-33 GMLPGGMEWLAFA
+33 GLLPGGLEWLAFA
-46 LAAAAIIGLF
+46 ITALVIIGL
-56 VNGILG
+56 VINGVLG

-75 GRFQN
+75 GRFQS

-98 AIKTMFKEDVVPKD
+98 AIKTMFKEDVVPVD
-112 ADRILFNLAPVMIAA
+112 ADRILFNLAPILIAT

-133 AVIPFGVGT
+133 AVIPFGIGT

-163 AVLTAAWS
+163 SVLTAAWS
-171 SGNRIAILSAFR
+171 SANRIAILSALR

-205 AGSMSLGQIIQ
+205 AGSLSLGQIVQ
-216 AQSIPF
+216 AQGIPF
-222 ILVQPLAVFVFF
+222 ILVQPLAFFVFF

-258 YLNDYASMKFGIF
+258 YLNDYASMKFGLF

-278 EISTSAIVTVLFLGG
+278 EISTSAIITTLFLSG
-293 WRGWEPVPSHLWFGA
+293 WKGWEPIPSHFWFIA

-333 KLAWKGLFELTLIN
+333 KFAWKGLFELTLIN
-347 IVVTAVLIA
+347 IVVTAILIG
-356 IWPEPTTTRLWIMA
+356 IWPQPTTAQLWMMA

-376 AIISIWAVS
+376 AIISIWLVS
-385 KLLGTPDY
+385 KLLGTTNY
-393 DDPQPDSDAPVYPV
+393 EKTRPDSDSPVYSV
-407 ATEQIPGS
+407 ATESIPKS
-415 AVHVSSAPG
+415 SVYITNSTEVSSVE
-424 TGTQDRVSGAAD
+424 TVSKEGGA
-436 SHIEQ
+436 
-441 GGN
+441 

>member
-1 MDPTFLDNSL
+1 MDQSFLDNSL
-11 WRNIYCNLAGDSA
+11 WRNIYCLLAGDSA
-24 GCAARDYSA
+24 GCSARDYAS
-33 GMLPGGMEWLAFA
+33 GLLPGGMEWLAFA
-46 LAAAAIIGLF
+46 ITALAIIGL
-56 VNGILG
+56 VINGVLG

-75 GRFQN
+75 GRFQS

-98 AIKTMFKEDVVPKD
+98 AIKTMFKEDVVPVD
-112 ADRILFNLAPVMIAA
+112 ADRILFNLAPILIAT

-133 AVIPFGVGT
+133 AVIPFGIGT

-163 AVLTAAWS
+163 SVLTAAWS
-171 SGNRIAILSAFR
+171 SANRIAILSALR

-205 AGSMSLGQIIQ
+205 AGSLSLGQIVQ
-216 AQSIPF
+216 AQGIPF
-222 ILVQPLAVFVFF
+222 ILVQPLAFFVFF

-258 YLNDYASMKFGIF
+258 YLNDYASMKFGLF

-278 EISTSAIVTVLFLGG
+278 EISTAAIVTTLFLSG
-293 WRGWEPVPSHLWFGA
+293 WKGWEPVPSHFWFMA

-333 KLAWKGLFELTLIN
+333 KFAWKGLFELTLIN
-347 IVVTAVLIA
+347 IVVTAILIG
-356 IWPEPTTTRLWIMA
+356 IWPQPTTAQLWMMA

-376 AIISIWAVS
+376 AIISIWLVSRLLGTAKYEKASPDSDSPVYSVATESIPKTSEYITNSTDVSSVEAVS
-385 KLLGTPDY
+385 KEG
-393 DDPQPDSDAPVYPV
+393 
-407 ATEQIPGS
+407 
-415 AVHVSSAPG
+415 
-424 TGTQDRVSGAAD
+424 GA
-436 SHIEQ
+436 
-441 GGN
+441 

>member
-1 MDPTFLDNSL
+1 MNQAFLDNSL
-11 WRNIYCNLAGDSA
+11 WRNIYCVLAGDSA
-24 GCAARDYSA
+24 GCAARDYAS
-33 GMLPGGMEWLAFA
+33 GSLPGGLEWLAFA
-46 LAAAAIIGLF
+46 ITALAIIGL
-56 VNGILG
+56 VINGVLG

-75 GRFQN
+75 GRFQS

-98 AIKTMFKEDVVPKD
+98 AIKTMFKEDVVPAD
-112 ADRILFNLAPVMIAA
+112 ADRILFNLAPILIAT

-133 AVIPFGVGT
+133 AVIPFGIGT

-163 AVLTAAWS
+163 SVLTAAWS
-171 SGNRIAILSAFR
+171 SANRIAILSALR

-205 AGSMSLGQIIQ
+205 AGSLSLGQIIQ
-216 AQSIPF
+216 AQGIPF
-222 ILVQPLAVFVFF
+222 ILVQPLAFFVFF

-258 YLNDYASMKFGIF
+258 YLNDYASMKFGLF

-278 EISTSAIVTVLFLGG
+278 EISTSAIVTTLFLGG
-293 WRGWEPVPSHLWFGA
+293 WKGWEPIPSHFWFSA

-333 KLAWKGLFELTLIN
+333 KFAWKGLFELTLIN
-347 IVVTAVLIA
+347 IVVTAILIGV
-356 IWPEPTTTRLWIMA
+356 WPQPTTAQLWMMA

-376 AIISIWAVS
+376 AIISIWLVS
-385 KLLGTPDY
+385 KLLGTTNY
-393 DDPQPDSDAPVYPV
+393 EQTSPDSEAPVYSV
-407 ATEQIPGS
+407 ATESIPK
-415 AVHVSSAPG
+415 SSAYIANSVDGPSVG
-424 TGTQDRVSGAAD
+424 AVSKKGGA
-436 SHIEQ
+436 
-441 GGN
+441 

>member
-1 MDPTFLDNSL
+1 MDQSFLDNSL
-11 WRNIYCNLAGDSA
+11 WRNIYCLLAGDSA
-24 GCAARDYSA
+24 GCSARDYAS
-33 GMLPGGMEWLAFA
+33 GMLPGGLEWLAFA
-46 LAAAAIIGLF
+46 ITALAIIGL
-56 VNGILG
+56 VINGVLG

-75 GRFQN
+75 GRFQS

-98 AIKTMFKEDVVPKD
+98 AIKTMFKEDVVPVD
-112 ADRILFNLAPVMIAA
+112 ADRILFNLAPILIAT

-133 AVIPFGVGT
+133 AVIPFGIGT

-163 AVLTAAWS
+163 SVLTAAWS
-171 SGNRIAILSAFR
+171 SANRIAILSALR

-205 AGSMSLGQIIQ
+205 AGSLSLGQIVQ
-216 AQSIPF
+216 AQGIPF
-222 ILVQPLAVFVFF
+222 ILVQPLAFFVFF

-258 YLNDYASMKFGIF
+258 YLNDYASMKFGLF

-278 EISTSAIVTVLFLGG
+278 EISTAAIVTTLFLSG
-293 WRGWEPVPSHLWFGA
+293 WKGWEPIPSHFWFMA

-333 KLAWKGLFELTLIN
+333 KFAWKGLFELTLIN
-347 IVVTAVLIA
+347 IVVTAILIG
-356 IWPEPTTTRLWIMA
+356 IWPQPTTAQLWMMA

-376 AIISIWAVS
+376 AIISIWLVSRLLGTAKYEKASPDSDSPVYSVATESIPKTSEYITNSTDVSSVEAVS
-385 KLLGTPDY
+385 KEG
-393 DDPQPDSDAPVYPV
+393 
-407 ATEQIPGS
+407 
-415 AVHVSSAPG
+415 
-424 TGTQDRVSGAAD
+424 GA
-436 SHIEQ
+436 
-441 GGN
+441 

>member
-1 MDPTFLDNSL
+1 MDQSFLDNSL
-11 WRNIYCNLAGDSA
+11 WRNIYCLLAGDSA
-24 GCAARDYSA
+24 GCSARDYAS
-33 GMLPGGMEWLAFA
+33 GLLPGGMEWLAFA
-46 LAAAAIIGLF
+46 ITALAIIGL
-56 VNGILG
+56 VINGVLG

-75 GRFQN
+75 GRFQS

-98 AIKTMFKEDVVPKD
+98 AIKTMFKEDVVPVD
-112 ADRILFNLAPVMIAA
+112 ADRILFNLAPILIAT

-133 AVIPFGVGT
+133 AVIPFGIGT

-163 AVLTAAWS
+163 SVLTAAWS
-171 SGNRIAILSAFR
+171 SANRIAILSALR

-205 AGSMSLGQIIQ
+205 AGSLSLGQIVQ
-216 AQSIPF
+216 AQGIPF
-222 ILVQPLAVFVFF
+222 ILVQPLAFFVFF

-258 YLNDYASMKFGIF
+258 YLNDYASMKFGLF

-278 EISTSAIVTVLFLGG
+278 EISTAAIVTTLFLSG
-293 WRGWEPVPSHLWFGA
+293 WKGWEPIPSHFWFMA

-333 KLAWKGLFELTLIN
+333 KFAWKGLFELTLIN
-347 IVVTAVLIA
+347 IVVTAILIG
-356 IWPEPTTTRLWIMA
+356 IWPQPTTAQLWMMA

-376 AIISIWAVS
+376 AIISIWLVSRLLGTAKYEKASPDSDSPVYSVATESIPNTSEYITNSTDVSSVEAVS
-385 KLLGTPDY
+385 KEG
-393 DDPQPDSDAPVYPV
+393 
-407 ATEQIPGS
+407 
-415 AVHVSSAPG
+415 
-424 TGTQDRVSGAAD
+424 GA
-436 SHIEQ
+436 
-441 GGN
+441 